1 MFQFI
6 KLYHRWK
13 TDKIGY
19 TPARIGLISQIIFY
33 LTPGFALLIF
43 VPSILIMIF
52 EGWSYDVSV
61 YYAFVT
67 LTTIGFGDIVAGV
80 KDNGLGVA
88 LFTTYKLF
96 LLIWIIIGLGYVVMV
111 LGFISRGLRS
121 KHVHQFEHMLA
132 NNIKKTPHKIREEFR
147 ALLHDFLLTK
157 VKRVY
162 KSQFNYTPRK
172 IERSVSCPDLNIYRN
187 DNSPLFRRKRA
198 YSEAAYIDYNQR
210 IQSDTELDKID
221 KERTFEPAKAIM
233 QQTDL
238 LMMVVNALGGLK
250 KVNDSD
256 DSDGGINC
264 FSDEEILASE
274 RIENIPKRKR
284 AFSEV
289 QFPYVEDDED
299 TSNLTWS
306 GPFATKQIMQLRD
319 KVKQGKLRLRAASTQ
334 ESTPSLLTRLR
345 NTFKSTSK
353 ESMKNIDVERQP
365 VKDDGFGKV
374 TSKEKLSKECR
385 DYINAT
391 MGGRPSLFESPPK
404 YTKTKHRK
412 YSAPESVL
420 ENTSIAELFRA
431 ITAISTLPNG
441 EEEEVNKSPKRK
453 LGIACLTPPEQIS
466 PPRVRRLP
474 IRPVSRRTSLMPT
487 HTCET
492 RNRRFSLNPSPLLN
506 KIPDSFTLPITPPS
520 YTPLPSVGRR
530 SIRAPGSNRRYSL
543 RPVTNITTTPSPV
556 QRQIMKTKDKDDQ
569 GQ

>member
-1 MFQFI
+1 MQFI

-13 TDKIGY
+13 ADKIGY
-19 TPARIGLISQIIFY
+19 TTARISLISQIIFY

-43 VPSILIMIF
+43 VPSILIMKF

-80 KDNGLGVA
+80 QDNGSDRI
-88 LFTTYKLF
+88 LFAMYKSF

-121 KHVHQFEHMLA
+121 KQVHQIEHVLA
-132 NNIKKTPHKIREEFR
+132 HNIKKTPHKIREEFR

-162 KSQFNYTPRK
+162 KSQFVYTPR
-172 IERSVSCPDLNIYRN
+172 IIDRSVSCPDLTIYRN
-187 DNSPLFRRKRA
+187 ENSPIFKRKRA
-198 YSEAAYIDYNQR
+198 CSEAAYINYNQR

-238 LMMVVNALGGLK
+238 LMMVVNALGGCNT
-250 KVNDSD
+250 NDHSD

-264 FSDEEILASE
+264 FTDEEILASE
-274 RIENIPKRKR
+274 RIEDIPKRKR
-284 AFSEV
+284 ALSEV
-289 QFPYVEDDED
+289 QFPYIQDDQKS
-299 TSNLTWS
+299 SNLTWS
-306 GPFATKQIMQLRD
+306 GPLATKQILEIRE
-319 KVKQGKLRLRAASTQ
+319 KAKYGKTRCRTAPAQ
-334 ESTPSLLTRLR
+334 DPAPSLLKRLK
-345 NTFKSTSK
+345 NTFKTSSK
-353 ESMKNIDVERQP
+353 ENMKNADIERQ
-365 VKDDGFGKV
+365 VTKDDDDLIKIIGNEKIGKEF
-374 TSKEKLSKECR
+374 KE
-385 DYINAT
+385 YINAT
-391 MGGRPSLFESPPK
+391 KGGRSSLLVENTQK
-404 YTKTKHRK
+404 YSKIKTRK

-431 ITAISTLPNG
+431 ITAISTMPN
-441 EEEEVNKSPKRK
+441 EAASPKRK
-453 LGIACLTPPEQIS
+453 LGIASLTPPTQIT
-466 PPRVRRLP
+466 PPRVRRMP

-492 RNRRFSLNPSPLLN
+492 HNRRFSLNPSPLLN
-506 KIPDSFTLPITPPS
+506 KIPDSLTLPPSPPV
-520 YTPLPSVGRR
+520 YTPLPTLGRR

-556 QRQIMKTKDKDDQ
+556 QRQILKSKDKDDQ